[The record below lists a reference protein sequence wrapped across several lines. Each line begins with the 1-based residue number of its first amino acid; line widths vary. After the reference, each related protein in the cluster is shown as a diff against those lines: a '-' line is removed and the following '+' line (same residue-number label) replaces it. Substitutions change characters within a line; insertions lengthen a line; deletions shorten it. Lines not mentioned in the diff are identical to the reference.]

1 VTPWQFADLSALG
14 LTSDEC
20 DRAVQWVSMDPSGRR
35 AAAEGPAAIAALFM
49 RGGTFWRLLGRILR
63 TRPMLAAA
71 RPVYDFVARH
81 RDRMP
86 GGTATCALPSVQRDS
101 SGDGQ

>member
-1 VTPWQFADLSALG
+1 
-14 LTSDEC
+14 
-20 DRAVQWVSMDPSGRR
+20 MDASGRR
-35 AAAEGPAAIAALFM
+35 DAADGPAAIAALFR
-49 RGGTFWRLLGRILR
+49 RGGTFWRLLGRLLG
-63 TRPMLAAA
+63 TRPMLTAA

-86 GGTATCALPSVQRDS
+86 GGTATCALPSAQRDL